1 MVVRPE
7 NIALLGT
14 LGLLGRRSFNKISK
28 TVNAQQDLVIETLNE
43 KIEELELKTS
53 KELRDTQVEILRL
66 QILQGID
73 SKRLSYS
80 EILYF
85 FDKYKALGGNSFV
98 EDKVQK
104 YIYDIQNKEE
114 DK

>member
-1 MVVRPE
+1 MIVRPE

-28 TVNAQQDLVIETLNE
+28 TVNAQQDLVIETLND
-43 KIEELELKTS
+43 KIKELEVKTS
-53 KELRDTQVEILRL
+53 KELRVTQVEILRL

-114 DK
+114 NK